1 MGIVITK
8 RGAISPL
15 GIGIDNFLKNIQ
27 IKSNPSVINIFDVSN
42 YDKNRAFFLNDFDPK
57 SILGEKGLR
66 NLNRNTLL
74 ILSCLQIDFKDVID
88 YFNDKNKELGLVVGS
103 AFGSLQS
110 ISDYEFEI
118 FEKTPRKINPVGFA
132 NTVLNSPTSRANI
145 WYSLMSQST
154 TISQGD
160 ISSAKAIE
168 FSIMQ
173 LLTNK
178 VDAILCG
185 GAEEINMQ
193 TFLGYYLNRLLAND
207 EIFPYNKDEKSSG
220 TIIGEG
226 ASFVLLEKE
235 ENAKFPIIAKI
246 DGYSSTFSIDISKGI
261 EDNITNVIEKS
272 NLKLEDIDIIFSSA
286 SGNRYFDNLEKKAL
300 LNVFGD
306 KLSSIPVVAVKKFIG
321 ESIGSSSLFQLVVS
335 SSLKY
340 INTFPSVYFYSKIEK
355 EFIENKN
362 FEIKS
367 FNFKKILLNFSS
379 ECGNHSAIILNITE

>member
-1 MGIVITK
+1 MSIVITK
-8 RGAISPL
+8 RGSISPI

-27 IKSNPSVINIFDVSN
+27 IKNNPSVIDIFDVSN
-42 YDKNRAFFLNDFDPK
+42 YDKNRAFFINNFDPK
-57 SILGEKGLR
+57 TILGEKGLR

-74 ILSCLQIDFKDVID
+74 ILSCLQTDFKDVID
-88 YFNDKNKELGLVVGS
+88 YFNNNNKELGLVVGS

-154 TISQGD
+154 TISQGN

-168 FSIMQ
+168 FSIIQ

-185 GAEEINMQ
+185 GAEELNMQ
-193 TFLGYYLNRLLAND
+193 TFLGYYLNKLLAND
-207 EIFPYNKDEKSSG
+207 EIFPYNRDDKNSG

-226 ASFVLLEKE
+226 VSFVLLEKE

-246 DGYSSTFSIDISKGI
+246 EGYSSCFSTDIIKGI
-261 EDNITNVIEKS
+261 ESNIKSVMEKS
-272 NLKLEDIDIIFSSA
+272 NLKLEEIDIIFSSA
-286 SGNRYFDNLEKKAL
+286 FGNMYFDDLEKKAL

-306 KLSSIPVVAVKKFIG
+306 RLSSIPVVAIKKFIG
-321 ESIGSSSLFQLVVS
+321 ESIGASSLFQLVVS

-340 INTFPSVYFYSKIEK
+340 INIFPSIYFYSKIEK
-355 EFIENKN
+355 EFVETKN

-367 FNFKKILLNFSS
+367 FNFKKNLLNFSN
-379 ECGNHSAIILNITE
+379 ECGNHSAMILSI